1 VSIRTVP
8 MRAAPMRAVPMRA
21 VSMRAVSMRAVSM
34 RAVSMRAVSTRV
46 VSMRAVSTFGALV
59 WLALTPPTSVGA
71 QATRLEAST
80 SSALVVDANAV
91 TSLEARGPTREA
103 SLELV
108 LTDATTRARRWHR
121 AWAITFA
128 LGLAAQGVLVGVAS
142 SRDERIANLLG
153 LIPPITGLT
162 IQLATP
168 LAALGGPEPN
178 EPPEITLERYACS
191 EREKRDWFA
200 HVGPIFLNLAVA
212 ALQLFVVD
220 RPVTAGLQVGIGI
233 TLSQTQLWT
242 SPRVATRALR

>member
-1 VSIRTVP
+1 
-8 MRAAPMRAVPMRA
+8 MREAHD
-21 VSMRAVSMRAVSM
+21 
-34 RAVSMRAVSTRV
+34 
-46 VSMRAVSTFGALV
+46 
-59 WLALTPPTSVGA
+59 
-71 QATRLEAST
+71 ATREHEIEL
-80 SSALVVDANAV
+80 D
-91 TSLEARGPTREA
+91 
-103 SLELV
+103 LV
-108 LTDATTRARRWHR
+108 LAEATARARRWHR

-153 LIPPITGLT
+153 LIPPITGLA

-178 EPPEITLERYACS
+178 EPNEVTLERYARS
-191 EREKRDWFA
+191 EREKRNWFA

-212 ALQLFVVD
+212 ALQLFVTD

-242 SPRVATRALR
+242 SPRVATRALRGAD

>member
-1 VSIRTVP
+1 MCLVL
-8 MRAAPMRAVPMRA
+8 AAP
-21 VSMRAVSMRAVSM
+21 
-34 RAVSMRAVSTRV
+34 T
-46 VSMRAVSTFGALV
+46 L
-59 WLALTPPTSVGA
+59 VGA
-71 QATRLEAST
+71 QTTRRETSASIDVTRVEGSAASSHTTLVSLDARGATLEPSLDLDLVLADATR
-80 SSALVVDANAV
+80 
-91 TSLEARGPTREA
+91 
-103 SLELV
+103 
-108 LTDATTRARRWHR
+108 RARRWHR

-142 SRDERIANLLG
+142 SRDERVANLLG

-168 LAALGGPEPN
+168 LAALRGPEPN
-178 EPPEITLERYACS
+178 EPPEVTLERYARS
-191 EREKRDWFA
+191 EREKRNWFA

-242 SPRVATRALR
+242 SPRVATRASP

>member
-1 VSIRTVP
+1 MAT
-8 MRAAPMRAVPMRA
+8 RA
-21 VSMRAVSMRAVSM
+21 VSSRAR
-34 RAVSMRAVSTRV
+34 STC
-46 VSMRAVSTFGALV
+46 GALVV
-59 WLALTPPTSVGA
+59 WLALATPTSVDA
-71 QATRLEAST
+71 DTT
-80 SSALVVDANAV
+80 SSAP
-91 TSLEARGPTREA
+91 LEALDATRD
-103 SLELV
+103 LEIELDLV
-108 LTDATTRARRWHR
+108 LADATTRARRWHR

-153 LIPPITGLT
+153 LIPPITGLS

-178 EPPEITLERYACS
+178 EPPEVTLERYARS
-191 EREKRDWFA
+191 EREKRNAVLEPPAWSSDPPQRECRRQATEPSNWFA

-212 ALQLFVVD
+212 ALQLFVTD

-242 SPRVATRALR
+242 SPRVATRASP